1 MSMATKT
8 RPTGLAADA
17 GRSAE
22 QAAQSPWAD
31 RLAKLGFVGRGLIY
45 LIVGILAFQ
54 IATGDTSESADKKG
68 ALQEIAEKP
77 FGNALL
83 VVLAIGLAGYALWR
97 FSEAIWGKRSEQ
109 NEKKRTA
116 RRLVSAGK
124 GVAYAAFCATTI
136 SFLVGSGGQSGA
148 NQQEKTWTAK
158 VMGWP
163 GGRGIVAIAGLAVI
177 AGALYLIGLGLTRKF
192 EEKLELGRVSAG
204 ARKAIRAI
212 GTVGVT
218 ARGVVFAL
226 LGLLL
231 VRAAMDFDPNEAQ
244 GIDGT
249 LRTIADRAYG
259 QVLLMLAALGLV
271 AFGVY
276 SGIVEARYR
285 KLRE

>member
-1 MSMATKT
+1 MSMATKM

-17 GRSAE
+17 GQSAE
-22 QAAQSPWAD
+22 RAARSHWAD

-45 LIVGILAFQ
+45 LIVGFLAFQ
-54 IATGDTSESADKKG
+54 IAMGDSGESADKKG
-68 ALQEIAEKP
+68 ALQEIGDKP
-77 FGNALL
+77 FGNAML

-97 FSEAIWGKRSEQ
+97 FSEALWGKRSEPD
-109 NEKKRTA
+109 EKKRTA

-124 GVAYAAFCATTI
+124 GFAYAAFCATTI
-136 SFLVGSGGQSGA
+136 SFLTGSGGQSGA

-163 GGRGIVAIAGLAVI
+163 GGRGIVVAAGLAII

-212 GTVGVT
+212 GTFGVT
-218 ARGVVFAL
+218 ARGVVFGL

-231 VRAAMDFDPNEAQ
+231 VRAAMDFNPDEAQ

-249 LRTIADRAYG
+249 LRTIADRTYG
-259 QVLLMLAALGLV
+259 QVLLMVAALGLV
-271 AFGVY
+271 AFGIY
-276 SGIVEARYR
+276 SAVVEARYR